1 LFGRGK
7 SVVAILSR
15 CDANVKYLLSIKPC
29 LTCYVISLNLQPEY
43 TNSAYIYT
51 IIMENIKILLVD
63 DEPDVLEFLSFSL
76 KKEGYD
82 VFCASNGKE
91 AVQIAKKVSP
101 KLIVLDVMMPEM
113 DGIETCKELRAS
125 NECKDS
131 LIIFLTARTEDYSQI
146 AGLDAGADDY
156 VAKPIKPRVLIS
168 RISALLRRRTTPENG
183 STVVDVGGGIS
194 IDKESYTVK
203 VGDTDLSLPKKEF
216 ELLNLLASKPGKVF
230 SREDILHKIWGED
243 VVVGDRTI
251 DVHIRKL
258 RQKLGEEKIK
268 TLKGIGYKF
277 EF

>member
-1 LFGRGK
+1 M
-7 SVVAILSR
+7 
-15 CDANVKYLLSIKPC
+15 D
-29 LTCYVISLNLQPEY
+29 
-43 TNSAYIYT
+43 
-51 IIMENIKILLVD
+51 NIKILLVD

-82 VFCASNGKE
+82 VYTASNGRE
-91 AVQIAKKVSP
+91 AVQVAKKASP

-113 DGIETCKELRAS
+113 DGIETCKELRS
-125 NECKDS
+125 SHECKDA

-156 VAKPIKPRVLIS
+156 VSKPIKPRVLIS
-168 RISALLRRRTTPENG
+168 RINALLRRRTTPENG
-183 STVVDVGGGIS
+183 STIIDVGGGIS
-194 IDKESYTVK
+194 INKESYSVK
-203 VGDTDLSLPKKEF
+203 IGTTDLSLPKKEF

-258 RQKLGEEKIK
+258 RQKLGDEKIK